1 MAALNLRPFTS
12 PENLRAI
19 TPIYLLRLLELHR
32 SYFDGR
38 GLQLPAAESRVEPDY
53 ELLAEILATPDRDT
67 PSTLIDALFFVTEL
81 ATPEGMDSLLVEL
94 RERGLSIDDGD
105 EQTPID
111 VAIQVWLLDP
121 DILQEKHAEQHLLR
135 PRSFEYFQT
144 ERTRLPEF
152 RLPSPA
158 ARRELEA
165 ALDSWFNDHKRGTGA
180 RVFVYPREHEIWFM
194 VRHGDPFRREGSLSN
209 GEPSSVAFRPM
220 KFDVLVYDQRIGEIR
235 INAATVGEKTL
246 YREQF
251 GAHLFGDVAFFPG
264 TGKYTLSPLQEDGE
278 ASLQCDDVEGI
289 EWVRL
294 KEVHVYWG
302 GAQGEIEVRKAKD
315 VFAAYAAREARF
327 PRGRLIKAVFE
338 VNFTD
343 CKTPRSVTIKPS
355 NVAQYTRD
363 HDSVHVEVWLSRRGF
378 IIQREVEAD
387 AEPAAVL
394 VSA

>member
-1 MAALNLRPFTS
+1 MPTLNLRPFTS

-19 TPIYLLRLLELHR
+19 APVYLLRLLEPHR
-32 SYFDGR
+32 SYFEPR
-38 GLQLPAAESRVEPDY
+38 GLWLPTTGSRAEPDY
-53 ELLAEILATPDRDT
+53 ERLAEILATPDKDT
-67 PSTLIDALFFVTEL
+67 PTELIDALFYVSEL
-81 ATPEGMDSLLVEL
+81 ATPEGMDSLLDEL
-94 RERGLSIDDGD
+94 RDRGLSIDESG

-111 VAIQVWLLDP
+111 VAIQVWLLDA

-144 ERTRLPEF
+144 SRTRLPEF
-152 RLPSPA
+152 RLPSA
-158 ARRELEA
+158 TIRRALEA
-165 ALDSWFNDHKRGTGA
+165 ALDEWFHEHKRGTGA

-194 VRHGDPFRREGSLSN
+194 VRHGDPYRREGSLNN
-209 GEPSSVAFRPM
+209 GEPSCVAYRPL
-220 KFDVLVYDQRIGEIR
+220 KFDVLVYDQRIGELR
-235 INAATVGEKTL
+235 INAGTVGEKTL

-251 GAHLFGDVAFFPG
+251 GAHLFDDVAYFPG
-264 TGKYTLSPLQEDGE
+264 TGKYTLAPLQEDGE
-278 ASLQCDDVEGI
+278 ASLRCEDVEGI

-315 VFAAYAAREARF
+315 VFAAYAARGANF
-327 PRGRLIKAVFE
+327 PRGRLIKAVFD
-338 VNFTD
+338 VKFAD

-363 HDSVHVEVWLSRRGF
+363 HDSEHVETWLARRGF
-378 IIQREVEAD
+378 VIQREVESD
-387 AEPAAVL
+387 AQPAAVL

>member
-19 TPIYLLRLLELHR
+19 TPIYLLRLLEPHR
-32 SYFDGR
+32 SYFDAR
-38 GLQLPAAESRVEPDY
+38 GLQLPPAESRLEPDY
-53 ELLAEILATPDRDT
+53 ELLAEILATPDMDT

-81 ATPEGMDSLLVEL
+81 ATAEGMDALLVEL

-111 VAIQVWLLDP
+111 VAIQVWLIDP

-144 ERTRLPEF
+144 TRTRLPDFE
-152 RLPSPA
+152 LPSA
-158 ARRELEA
+158 AKRRALEA
-165 ALDSWFNDHKRGTGA
+165 ALDAWFDDHKRGTGA

-194 VRHGDPFRREGSLSN
+194 VRHGDPYRREGSLSN
-209 GEPSSVAFRPM
+209 GEPSSVAFRPL

-246 YREQF
+246 YRRQF
-251 GAHLFGDVAFFPG
+251 GIHLFRDADFFPG
-264 TGKYTLSPLQEDGE
+264 TGKYTLAPLQNDGE
-278 ASLQCDDVEGI
+278 ASLRCDDIDGI
-289 EWVRL
+289 DWIRL
-294 KEVHVYWG
+294 KEIHVYWG

-315 VFAAYAAREARF
+315 LFAAYAARGANF

-338 VNFTD
+338 VKFSD

-363 HDSVHVEVWLSRRGF
+363 HDSAHVEVWLLRRGF
-378 IIQREVEAD
+378 VIQREVESD
-387 AEPAAVL
+387 AESAAIL